1 MRAEVCPTCE
11 GWCCRDG
18 SEMHSPHRVMVY
30 HKHVCPDCRTGMVW
44 TERTKSAPV
53 PVWTAEDER
62 AAFAAWLRKRVA
74 RSYAQGTIPGTNGC
88 EARMILEAIERGEH
102 RREEER

>member
-1 MRAEVCPTCE
+1 MRAEICPTCE

-44 TERTKSAPV
+44 TERTKSAPK
-53 PVWTAEDER
+53 PMWTAEQER
-62 AAFAAWLRKRVA
+62 AAVVRFIRE
-74 RSYAQGTIPGTNGC
+74 QEE
-88 EARMILEAIERGEH
+88 EAFQKDKDLNMDRMTKAIERGEH
-102 RREEER
+102 RREVEP

>member
-1 MRAEVCPTCE
+1 MSRSDEHFARARA
-11 GWCCRDG
+11 GD
-18 SEMHSPHRVMVY
+18 
-30 HKHVCPDCRTGMVW
+30 
-44 TERTKSAPV
+44 
-53 PVWTAEDER
+53 R

-102 RREEER
+102 RREEKP

>member
-1 MRAEVCPTCE
+1 MRAEICPTCE

-44 TERTKSAPV
+44 TERAKSV
-53 PVWTAEDER
+53 PKPMWTAEQEH
-62 AAFAAWLRKRVA
+62 AAVVAWLRKEAVSHRRDGFPIA
-74 RSYAQGTIPGTNGC
+74 SYTMEERAD
-88 EARMILEAIERGEH
+88 AIERGEH
-102 RREEER
+102 RKEEEK

>member
-1 MRAEVCPTCE
+1 MRAEICPTCE

-44 TERTKSAPV
+44 TEHTKSAPK
-53 PVWTAEDER
+53 PMWTAEQER
-62 AAFAAWLRKRVA
+62 TAVVAWLREIRDTSETA
-74 RSYAQGTIPGTNGC
+74 YASDDLDYAI
-88 EARMILEAIERGEH
+88 AVIERGGH

>member
-1 MRAEVCPTCE
+1 MRAEICPTCE

-44 TERTKSAPV
+44 TERTKSAPK
-53 PVWTAEDER
+53 PMWTAEQER
-62 AAFAAWLRKRVA
+62 AAVVAWLRMSPAEGEQLKRVM
-74 RSYAQGTIPGTNGC
+74 Y
-88 EARMILEAIERGEH
+88 EAEAIERGEH
-102 RREEER
+102 RREEEP

>member
-1 MRAEVCPTCE
+1 MRAEICPTCE

-44 TERTKSAPV
+44 TERTKSASKSM
-53 PVWTAEDER
+53 WTAEQER
-62 AAFAAWLRKRVA
+62 AAVVAWLRKWGGDCDDA
-74 RSYAQGTIPGTNGC
+74 AET
-88 EARMILEAIERGEH
+88 IERGEH
-102 RREEER
+102 RKEEE

>member
-1 MRAEVCPTCE
+1 MRAEICPTCE

-44 TERTKSAPV
+44 TERTKSV
-53 PVWTAEDER
+53 PKPMWTAEQER
-62 AAFAAWLRKRVA
+62 VAVVAWLREAAYTTLYDARAWDVA
-74 RSYAQGTIPGTNGC
+74 
-88 EARMILEAIERGEH
+88 EAIERGEH
-102 RREEER
+102 RREVIDETR